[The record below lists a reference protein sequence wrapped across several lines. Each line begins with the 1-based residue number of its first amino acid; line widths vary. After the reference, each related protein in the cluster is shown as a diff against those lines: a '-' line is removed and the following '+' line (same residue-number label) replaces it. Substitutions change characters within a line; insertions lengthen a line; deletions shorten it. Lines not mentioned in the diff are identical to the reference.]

1 MLCYPSQHHHLSLHV
16 IQAKCDGEGIFLYM
30 YAACWCMLSG
40 GFCNT
45 HHNGDTVLMVMMVIM
60 VMMVM
65 MVMMMMMVNLIIFIC
80 SCHPLFMSGY

>member
-1 MLCYPSQHHHLSLHV
+1 MLYKPTSPSFISLHV

-30 YAACWCMLSG
+30 YAACWGMLSG

-45 HHNGDTVLMVMMVIM
+45 HHNGDTVLMMMMMTVMMVII
-60 VMMVM
+60 V
-65 MVMMMMMVNLIIFIC
+65 MMMVNLVIFIC